1 MASMEAPIRVSSEC
15 GESILRG
22 APVKGA
28 VAGNSTERS
37 SIEAGQPRRRV
48 LFSSCLFKWSRSRPK
63 IRKHFFMARYF
74 KLAPLVFCLCACLLL
89 LVIGC
94 AKAPAD
100 LLKDARASLIPDP
113 AKALDQAQAA
123 IDKLTSEPAGTER
136 DKMLFEAKVMKLE
149 ALGFVD
155 SAKAK
160 SEYESL
166 RKEAPSLMTGQVLWD
181 VAVELR
187 EGSVG
192 QGTAIALLDQ
202 GKKDF

>member
-1 MASMEAPIRVSSEC
+1 
-15 GESILRG
+15 
-22 APVKGA
+22 
-28 VAGNSTERS
+28 
-37 SIEAGQPRRRV
+37 
-48 LFSSCLFKWSRSRPK
+48 
-63 IRKHFFMARYF
+63 MARYF

-100 LLKDARASLIPDP
+100 LLTDARASLIPDP

-123 IDKLTSEPAGTER
+123 IDKLDSEPAGAER

-166 RKEAPSLMTGQVLWD
+166 RKDAPSLMTGQVLWD
-181 VAVELR
+181 IAVELR

-202 GKKDF
+202 GKKDFPDFAARYQGMIESIMKNPNQGGKDELSKLGYIGGKKDAKAKEKSEEKPKE